1 MAVFTM
7 PADEAEKKEGDLETC
22 LAGIAAGE
30 KAALARFYEQT
41 YAAAYGLAVSILQN
55 RQDAEDVVQ
64 DTYLKI
70 WQAADCYQAQGRPRA
85 WMLAIVRNTAL
96 MRLRQARRTVS
107 LDGEDWNLWADEPA
121 VSPEDRLLLS
131 ALLGQLGEE
140 DRQIVVM
147 HALAGLKHREI
158 AAMLG
163 MGLPAV
169 MSRYSR
175 GMKKLR
181 RALKE
186 ADGHDKS

>member
-7 PADEAEKKEGDLETC
+7 PAGETEKKEEDLEKC
-22 LAGIAAGE
+22 LADIAAGE

-41 YAAAYGLAVSILQN
+41 YTVAYGLAVSILQN

-70 WQAADCYQAQGRPRA
+70 WQAAGGYQKQGRPLA
-85 WMLAIVRNTAL
+85 WLMTIVRNTAR
-96 MRLRQARRTVS
+96 MRLRLTGRTVS
-107 LDGEDWNLWADEPA
+107 VDGDTLWADEPA
-121 VSPEDRLLLS
+121 VSPEDRILLNS
-131 ALLGQLGEE
+131 LLRQLGEE
-140 DRQIVVM
+140 DRQIVVL

-163 MGLPAV
+163 MSLPAV
-169 MSRYSR
+169 LSRYSR

-186 ADGHDKS
+186 ADGHDES

>member
-1 MAVFTM
+1 
-7 PADEAEKKEGDLETC
+7 
-22 LAGIAAGE
+22 
-30 KAALARFYEQT
+30 
-41 YAAAYGLAVSILQN
+41 
-55 RQDAEDVVQ
+55 
-64 DTYLKI
+64 
-70 WQAADCYQAQGRPRA
+70 
-85 WMLAIVRNTAL
+85 VRNTAL

-169 MSRYSR
+169 LSRYSR